1 MFYAKENMNVKVV
14 YAHPIRESF
23 NAALHKN
30 IIAGL
35 RSAGHEIRD
44 FDLYARG
51 FDPVMPSEEL
61 RNYADVEKNR
71 IPVQEYVDGLLW
83 AEALV
88 LCFPTW
94 WNGMPAILK
103 GYFDR
108 VWVPGVVFH
117 ISQTGLSNLV
127 PQLRNLTHLSIVTT
141 CGSPWWFTKVY
152 MGNPNHRVLMNGI
165 QAVCPQRLK
174 KTFLAH
180 YSMGRCSAQSRT
192 RFLEKVRKH
201 FSRFGG

>member
-1 MFYAKENMNVKVV
+1 MKIKVV
-14 YAHPIRESF
+14 SAHPIKESF
-23 NAALHKN
+23 NAALHAN

-51 FDPVMPSEEL
+51 FDPVMPAEDL
-61 RNYADVEKNR
+61 RNYGDVEMNR

-94 WNGMPAILK
+94 WYGMPAILK

-108 VWVPGVVFH
+108 VWVPGVVFEV
-117 ISQTGLSNLV
+117 SQTGLSNLV
-127 PQLRNLTHLSIVTT
+127 PKLGNLTHLSIVTT
-141 CGSPWWFTKVY
+141 CGAPWWFTKIY
-152 MGNPNHRVLMNGI
+152 MGDPNYRVLMNGI
-165 QAVCPQRLK
+165 QAVCRQRLK
-174 KTFLAH
+174 RTYLAH
-180 YSMGRCSAQSRT
+180 YSMGRSSAKSRT
-192 RFLEKVRKH
+192 RFLEKVKKH
-201 FSRFGG
+201 FSQFGE